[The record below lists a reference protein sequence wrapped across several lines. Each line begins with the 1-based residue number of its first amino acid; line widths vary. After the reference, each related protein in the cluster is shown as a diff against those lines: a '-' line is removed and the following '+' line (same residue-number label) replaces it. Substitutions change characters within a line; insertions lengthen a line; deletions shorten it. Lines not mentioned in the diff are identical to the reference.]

1 MYVGSCLFDRNV
13 ENSMQ
18 NRSYSLNKDGL
29 WIIYQHCYTSSIEYH
44 TYCTANGW
52 STDVQCPALS

>member
-1 MYVGSCLFDRNV
+1 MCVGSCLFDRNV

-18 NRSYSLNKDGL
+18 NRSYIINKYGL
-29 WIIYQHCYTSSIEYH
+29 WMIYQHCYTSSIQYQ

-52 STDVQCPALS
+52 STDVKCPALS